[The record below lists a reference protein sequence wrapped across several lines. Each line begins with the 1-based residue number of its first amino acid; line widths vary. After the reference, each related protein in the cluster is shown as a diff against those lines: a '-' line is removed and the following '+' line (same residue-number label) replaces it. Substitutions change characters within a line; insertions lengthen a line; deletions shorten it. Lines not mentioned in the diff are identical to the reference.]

1 MYWTFDDRDEYK
13 RKPIAEN
20 LISLI
25 DTNVDISPVLI
36 DGNWGTGKT
45 EFSLKMQ
52 RLIMAEHPDKK
63 VIYIDAFKEDHCDDP
78 LLSVTAAIAK
88 SLPEPKQ
95 KELIKKIIPA
105 LKFTGTA
112 ALKAGAT
119 WLLKQETEKLTE
131 EFQDA
136 IKETTNAAID
146 GVMEDIIKDHMNAEK
161 NIMALK
167 EKIRELAISNQIII
181 IVDELDR
188 CRPDFSI
195 AMLEKIKHIFDIENV
210 YFILITNLQQ
220 LKASVNHIYG
230 HSVNADSYLDK
241 FIKYTLS
248 LPETFKPDN
257 YRHSHTSLHHWQS
270 LANNSSIHRDSCL
283 LMKDQFEELLR
294 IRPLSLRETE
304 TFFRYFTIFQTVSPD
319 KVGNGKVYSW
329 NLTVLTSIY
338 LYCFGDKR
346 AVTDF
351 PLKSSIKSFAE
362 TLKAENATPRVAD
375 NHEMPHYS
383 YVLYGLLKQG
393 GESDYT
399 VISID
404 NSDIPYM
411 DEFYEILTERGFNR
425 FKFLDVMK
433 KTFDT
438 FSLA

>member
-1 MYWTFDDRDEYK
+1 MNWTFDDRDEYQ
-13 RKPIAEN
+13 RKPIAKN

-52 RLIMAEHPDKK
+52 RLIIAEHPDKK

-112 ALKAGAT
+112 AIKAGAT
-119 WLLKQETEKLTE
+119 WLLKQETETLAE

-136 IKETTNAAID
+136 LKDTTNAAID
-146 GVMEDIIKDHMNAEK
+146 GVMEDIIKDHMDAEK

-167 EKIRELAISNQIII
+167 EKIRELATASQIII

-257 YRHSHTSLHHWQS
+257 YSHSHTSLHHWLS
-270 LANNSSIHRDSCL
+270 LANDSSTHRDSCL
-283 LMKDQFEELLR
+283 LMKAQFEELLR

-304 TFFRYFTIFQTVSPD
+304 TF
-319 KVGNGKVYSW
+319 
-329 NLTVLTSIY
+329 
-338 LYCFGDKR
+338 
-346 AVTDF
+346 
-351 PLKSSIKSFAE
+351 PL
-362 TLKAENATPRVAD
+362 LHN
-375 NHEMPHYS
+375 
-383 YVLYGLLKQG
+383 
-393 GESDYT
+393 
-399 VISID
+399 
-404 NSDIPYM
+404 IPNC
-411 DEFYEILTERGFNR
+411 INC
-425 FKFLDVMK
+425 
-433 KTFDT
+433 
-438 FSLA
+438 